1 MQTESIGQE
10 CLELFD
16 VNTYGIG
23 QERNLG
29 KCYVPPT
36 YEELENEAKDKNW
49 KLIPND
55 KVKFFELIL
64 KEQ

>member
-1 MQTESIGQE
+1 M
-10 CLELFD
+10 
-16 VNTYGIG
+16 NTYGIG

-55 KVKFFELIL
+55 KEKFFELIL
-64 KEQ
+64 KE